1 MPIDEIEKGYRT
13 QQYRP
18 VWEVEAWAKG
28 WLEHSKENPL
38 KAHCNCNY
46 SYFLITKLY

>member
-1 MPIDEIEKGYRT
+1 MPKDESEKNYRT

-38 KAHCNCNY
+38 NEIINPWLQLCE
-46 SYFLITKLY
+46 I